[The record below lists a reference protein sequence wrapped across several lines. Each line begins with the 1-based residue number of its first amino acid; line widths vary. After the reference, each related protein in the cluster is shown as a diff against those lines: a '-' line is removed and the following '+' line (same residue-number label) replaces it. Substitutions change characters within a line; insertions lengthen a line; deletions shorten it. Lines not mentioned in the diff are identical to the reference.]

1 MARSMTV
8 PNWLKSRKLV
18 VTMTGFLIV
27 VSASFLTKKDFVSV
41 DIYEKMVDGIV
52 YLSGLYFGGN
62 VTAKWA
68 TKGKGKGSSASSE
81 TE

>member
-1 MARSMTV
+1 MAGTV
-8 PNWLKSRKLV
+8 IPTWLKSRKLV
-18 VTMTGFLIV
+18 VTLTGFFIV
-27 VSASFLTKKDFVSV
+27 VSTSFLTKKDFVSV

-52 YLSGLYFGGN
+52 YLAGLYFGGN

-68 TKGKGKGSSASSE
+68 TKGKDSPPGV

>member
-1 MARSMTV
+1 
-8 PNWLKSRKLV
+8 
-18 VTMTGFLIV
+18 
-27 VSASFLTKKDFVSV
+27 V

-52 YLSGLYFGGN
+52 YLAGLYFGGN

-68 TKGKGKGSSASSE
+68 TKGKDSPPGV